1 MKNKKIIAGLILSA
15 TLLSA
20 NTSAFAAKESYEKGI
35 FYDENEKPA
44 NWWYDDGDDWFFF
57 KDGKKLTGE
66 GTDANG
72 KHQFENGKY
81 VKGYRS
87 GIFYKDGNICSWWAD
102 DGDDWFFFK
111 DGEKV
116 TGKATDANGRRYFV
130 NGKYANGAYDGIFF
144 KNGIEVDYIKENK
157 TTNTYIKG
165 IFYDENKKPANW
177 WYDDGTDW
185 FFFKDGKR
193 FTGKAADAN
202 GEHQFINGKYIKG
215 YKSKIFYKDG
225 NICSWWADDGEDW
238 FFFKDGKK
246 LTGVGKDNN
255 GEHLFEKGKYVKGY
269 KDNKFYDDGKL
280 ANWWYDD
287 GNDWYFFKN
296 GKKLTGEGT
305 DANGKHY
312 FVNGKY
318 GKEEKKENK
327 EQKENKTTNTYI
339 KGIFYDENKKPANWW
354 YDDGTGWFF
363 FKDGKKLTGEGTDA
377 NGKRYFVNGKYAN
390 GDFKNAFYK
399 NGKVKYYKNG
409 KYKNTLVYKNYVL
422 EIGAYAGSDEVK
434 AYANRR
440 EDRNA
445 EQAYIDEGHIL
456 VDYHPLDFTDGKGS
470 ELSAHNMDI
479 EPLWKYLKN
488 GEIIT
493 IYDIHGNYANFKMKL
508 DITILSGVIDDDWQ
522 EKMTRVYNL
531 AQKEE
536 NIQVSFCRNSIYKE
550 SWLGEICN

>member
-1 MKNKKIIAGLILSA
+1 MKSKKIIAGLILSA
-15 TLLSA
+15 TLLTA

-81 VKGYRS
+81 IKGYKS

-102 DGDDWFFFK
+102 DGD
-111 DGEKV
+111 
-116 TGKATDANGRRYFV
+116 
-130 NGKYANGAYDGIFF
+130 
-144 KNGIEVDYIKENK
+144 
-157 TTNTYIKG
+157 
-165 IFYDENKKPANW
+165 
-177 WYDDGTDW
+177 
-185 FFFKDGKR
+185 
-193 FTGKAADAN
+193 
-202 GEHQFINGKYIKG
+202 
-215 YKSKIFYKDG
+215 
-225 NICSWWADDGEDW
+225 DW

-287 GNDWYFFKN
+287 GDDWYYFKD
-296 GKKLTGEGT
+296 GEKLTGEGT
-305 DANGKHY
+305 DANGSHY

-318 GKEEKKENK
+318 EQKEN
-327 EQKENKTTNTYI
+327 KENKTTNTYVN
-339 KGIFYDENKKPANWW
+339 GIFYDENKKPANWW
-354 YDDGTGWFF
+354 YDDGTNWFF

-390 GDFKNAFYK
+390 GDFKNAFYE

-409 KYKNTLVYKNYVL
+409 KYKNTLVYKNHVI
-422 EIGAYAGSDEVK
+422 EIGEWLTGAKAEAYARK
-434 AYANRR
+434 RK
-440 EDRNA
+440 DRNDF
-445 EQAYIDEGHIL
+445 QAYVDEGHVY
-456 VDYHPLDFTDGKGS
+456 VDFHPLDLTDGKGS
-470 ELSAHNMDI
+470 GLYAHAGMNFR
-479 EPLWKYLKN
+479 PLWENLKN

-508 DITILSGVIDDDWQ
+508 DITIPNSKYIRDRNKW
-522 EKMTRVYNL
+522 EKSMDHCYYL

-536 NIQVSFCRNSIYKE
+536 NIQVGFCRTMEYQE